1 MPTTARD
8 VITLAMKEAGVLGVG
23 QSLLAEDINDGFKL
37 LNNMLAQ
44 WQKRRWLV
52 PNLIDISAIGNSKI
66 SNLIGPGQY
75 YNSARPDKIQA
86 AYFKQITGQA
96 GSNQVSYPLRPIWSY
111 EDYSK
116 VQLKNLTTWPSCFF
130 YDAAFPYGNVFVWP
144 IPDNSYE
151 VHLIIKG
158 PIGFTIELEAGN
170 ITAAGAAYTN
180 GVYVAIPFVNLS
192 GFGSGGTADVTV
204 VGNVV
209 TAIAIHDPGD
219 GYKINDNLTLDTTLM
234 GATGAGFIYNVTGV
248 TDDLDAVFNMPPEY
262 EEAIHYNLCVRITSM
277 YQYEPNKVQGQ
288 LAKIALNTIKNAN
301 AQIPSLQMPNSLRRN
316 NGNGFYIFNADQN

>member
-1 MPTTARD
+1 MVSTVRD
-8 VITLAMKEAGVLGVG
+8 IINLAMKEAGVLGVG
-23 QSLLAEDINDGFKL
+23 QSLLSEDVQDGFKL

-52 PNLIDISAIGNSKI
+52 PNLMDISAIGNSKI
-66 SNLIGPGQY
+66 SNLIGPGKY

-96 GSNQVSYPLRPIWSY
+96 GSNQVSYMLRQIASY
-111 EDYSK
+111 ENYAA
-116 VQLKNLTTWPSCFF
+116 VQLKNLTTWPTCFF

-144 IPDNSYE
+144 IPDQTYE
-151 VHLIIKG
+151 IHLIVKG
-158 PIGFTIELEAGN
+158 PIGFTIELEAGA
-170 ITAAGAAYTN
+170 IAAPGAAYTN
-180 GVYVAIPFVNLS
+180 GVYVGIPFISLT

-204 VGNVV
+204 AGNVV

-234 GATGAGFIYNVTGV
+234 GNTGVGFVYNVTDV

-277 YQYEPNKVQGQ
+277 YQYAANPVQGQ
-288 LAKIALNTIKNAN
+288 LAKIALNTIKNSN
-301 AQIPSLQMPNSLRRN
+301 AQIPTLDMPSALKRN
-316 NGNGFYIFNADQN
+316 GKDFYIFNADQQ